1 MNTSFGTC
9 FCGFGVPSFGWVTVP
24 IYHLDFATWLF
35 AMGCPRWRAVGGPF
49 RSSGGL
55 LRRGGASAVKRGAC
69 LDLCASAVH
78 VEF

>member
-1 MNTSFGTC
+1 MGLVYPVLDGSLYHYTIDI
-9 FCGFGVPSFGWVTVP
+9 P

-35 AMGCPRWRAVGGPF
+35 AMGGPRWRALGGPF

-55 LRRGGASAVKRGAC
+55 LRRGGASALKRGAC